1 VVVTPERLRQIERL
15 FHEARERAPAE
26 RDAWLARA
34 CANDPTLRREV
45 ESLLAQPP
53 TGLIDAPLGAL
64 VVELVPPPAPRL
76 APGSSVGP
84 YRIERLL
91 DVGGMGEV
99 YRARD
104 PKLER
109 DVAIKILPHLCT
121 NHPERLAR
129 FEREAR
135 MLAALNHPN
144 IGAIYGLEEVDGA
157 RALVL
162 ELVEG
167 ETLADRIQR
176 GPAPVRD
183 ALTIARQIA
192 DALDAAHEKGIV
204 HRDLKPA
211 NVKVP
216 PDGIVKVLDFGLAK
230 AATGEGLTPD
240 LTRSPTGSAC
250 GTQEGTILGTTAY
263 MSPEQARGQAVDKR
277 TDIWAFG
284 CVLYEM
290 LTGHVA
296 FPGETVSDTIAAIL
310 GREPDWAA
318 LPATTPPMVGRLLH
332 RSLEKDPKRR
342 LRDIADARAELDDE
356 LEGGKALAMAV
367 PRPTVVSAHS
377 PWSRWAAIILIA
389 LVLAL
394 AVWGVRRLN
403 PAPENPLS
411 NATFTRLT
419 NFEGD
424 ETQATLS
431 PDGKFAAFLSDRD
444 GPLDLWLT
452 QVGSGRVVN
461 LTPTSHMPGLRP
473 VRNIGFSGD
482 GSEIW
487 FGGAPFGRMRIMPM
501 MGGPPRLFLV
511 DRAVE
516 VAWSPDGAR
525 IVYHTDAPG
534 DPMFVADRTGAGAR
548 QIFVDPIVGGH
559 LHHQAWSPDGRW
571 IYFARGIQDTWQMDL
586 WRIAASGGQPERLTH
601 HDAYV
606 GFPTPASDRNVLY
619 IAEDHEGSGPWL
631 WALDT
636 NSRATRRVAYGTEQ
650 YLSIAGSADHRRLL
664 ASVANPSASL
674 WTVPILDRPA
684 EDADAKQ
691 MLLPTVRAL
700 APRLAGRSLFY
711 LSSQGTGDGL
721 WRFEDGKAVE
731 ILRGSDEA
739 LFEPPAVSADG
750 RQLAVSLR
758 RDGKLRLH
766 VLSADGGDLQ
776 SLAEP
781 IDIRG
786 SVSWSPD
793 GKWIV
798 AGGIDDRGP
807 GLFKIPL
814 DHGAAVRLIA
824 GSARDPVWSPSG
836 DLIVYTGANVSV
848 DAPLMAIRADGT
860 NVELP
865 AIRLR
870 FDGKRYRFLPN
881 GLALVYTQGPF
892 PAQDFWLLDLVTKKS
907 RQLSRLN
914 NSAATQSFDVTADGK
929 QIVFDRVRENSY
941 IVLIDLAQ

>member
-1 VVVTPERLRQIERL
+1 VTPERLREIERL
-15 FHEARERAPAE
+15 FHEARERTPAE
-26 RDAWLARA
+26 RDAFLALA
-34 CANDPTLRREV
+34 CADDPTLRREV

-53 TGLIDAPLGAL
+53 AGVIDAPVVAL
-64 VVELVPPPAPRL
+64 VAELVAPPAPRL
-76 APGSSVGP
+76 APGSSIGP

-91 DVGGMGEV
+91 AVGGMGEV

-104 PKLER
+104 TTLGR
-109 DVAIKILPHLCT
+109 DVAIKILPRHFT
-121 NHPERLAR
+121 ADPERLAR

-144 IGAIYGLEEVDGA
+144 IGAIYGLEAAAGGV

-167 ETLADRIQR
+167 ETVADRIQR
-176 GPAPVRD
+176 GPVPVID

-211 NVKVP
+211 NIKVT
-216 PDGIVKVLDFGLAK
+216 PDGVVKVLDFGLAK
-230 AATGEGLTPD
+230 AATGE
-240 LTRSPTGSAC
+240 RQSPMVTVDS
-250 GTQEGTILGTTAY
+250 TQQGTILGTAAY
-263 MSPEQARGQAVDKR
+263 MSPEQARGQPVDKR

-290 LTGHVA
+290 LTGHAA

-310 GREPDWAA
+310 EREPDWAV
-318 LPATTPPMVGRLLH
+318 LPATTPPMVARLLK
-332 RSLEKDPKRR
+332 RGLEKDPKRR
-342 LRDIADARAELDDE
+342 VRDIADARAELDDA
-356 LEGGKALAMAV
+356 LEGGKAPAMV
-367 PRPTVVSAHS
+367 VGRPPGISPHS
-377 PWSRWAAIILIA
+377 VWRRWAAI
-389 LVLAL
+389 VLLTLASAL
-394 AVWGVRRLN
+394 AGWSVRRLN
-403 PAPENPLS
+403 PASDNPLS

-424 ETQATLS
+424 EAEVTLS
-431 PDGKFAAFLSDRD
+431 PDGKFATFLSDRD
-444 GPLDLWLT
+444 GPLDVWLT
-452 QVGSGRVVN
+452 QVGSGRFVN
-461 LTPTSHMPGLRP
+461 LTRESHMPGLRP
-473 VRNIGFSGD
+473 VRNLGFSGD

-487 FGGAPFGRMRIMPM
+487 FGGAPVGRMRIMPM
-501 MGGPPRLFLV
+501 MGGPSRPFLL

-516 VAWSPDGAR
+516 VVWSSDGAR
-525 IVYHTDAPG
+525 MVYHTDAPG
-534 DPMFVADRTGAGAR
+534 DPMFVADRTGVGAK
-548 QIFVDPIVGGH
+548 QVFVDPIVGGH
-559 LHHQAWSPDGRW
+559 NHHQAWSPDGRW
-571 IYFARGIQDTWQMDL
+571 IYFARGIQDTRQMDL
-586 WRIAASGGQPERLTH
+586 WRIAANGGQPERLTY

-606 GFPTPASDRNVLY
+606 GFPTPTDDRNVLY
-619 IAEDHEGSGPWL
+619 IAQDHDGSGPWL

-650 YLSIAGSADHRRLL
+650 YLSIAASADHRRLV

-684 EDADAKQ
+684 EDADAKP
-691 MLLPTVRAL
+691 MTLPTVRAL
-700 APRLAGRSLFY
+700 APQLVGQSLFY

-731 ILRGSDEA
+731 ILKGSDDA

-750 RQLAVSLR
+750 RQVAVILR
-758 RDGKLRLH
+758 RNGKLRLH
-766 VLSADGGDLQ
+766 VLSADGGDLR

-786 SVSWSPD
+786 SLSWSPD
-793 GKWIV
+793 GKWII

-824 GSARDPVWSPSG
+824 GTARDPVWSPSE
-836 DLIVYTGANVSV
+836 DLIVYRGANVSV
-848 DAPLMAIRADGT
+848 DAPLLAIRSDST

-870 FDGKRYRFLPN
+870 VEGKRYRFAPN
-881 GLALVYTQGPF
+881 GLALVYAQGPF
-892 PAQDFWLLDLVTKKS
+892 PAQDFWLLDLATKKS
-907 RQLSRLN
+907 RQLTRFN
-914 NSAATQSFDVTADGK
+914 NSAATRSFDVTADGR
-929 QIVFDRVRENSY
+929 QIVFDRVRENSD
-941 IVLIDLAQ
+941 IVLIDLAR

>member
-1 VVVTPERLRQIERL
+1 ML
-15 FHEARERAPAE
+15 FHEARERTPAE
-26 RDAWLARA
+26 RDAFLARA
-34 CANDPTLRREV
+34 CAHDSTLRRDV

-53 TGLIDAPLGAL
+53 AGVIDAPLGGLVAAL
-64 VVELVPPPAPRL
+64 VAPPAPRL

-91 DVGGMGEV
+91 AVGGMGEV

-104 PKLER
+104 TTLGR
-109 DVAIKILPHLCT
+109 DVAIKILPRHFT
-121 NHPERLAR
+121 ADPERLAR

-144 IGAIYGLEEVDGA
+144 IGAIYGLEAAAGGV

-167 ETLADRIQR
+167 ETVADRIQR
-176 GPAPVRD
+176 GPVPVPD

-211 NVKVP
+211 NIKVTP
-216 PDGIVKVLDFGLAK
+216 GGVVKVLDLGLAK
-230 AATGEGLTPD
+230 AATGELQ
-240 LTRSPTGSAC
+240 SPTVTVG
-250 GTQEGTILGTTAY
+250 GTQEGTILGTAAY

-290 LTGHVA
+290 LTGDVA
-296 FPGETVSDTIAAIL
+296 FPGQTVSDTIVAIL
-310 GREPDWAA
+310 EREPDWAA
-318 LPATTPPMVGRLLH
+318 LPATTPPLVARLL
-332 RSLEKDPKRR
+332 RRGLEKDPKRR
-342 LRDIADARAELDDE
+342 LRDIADARAEIDDA
-356 LEGGKALAMAV
+356 LEGAKAPAMV
-367 PRPTVVSAHS
+367 VGRPTAGSTHS
-377 PWSRWAAIILIA
+377 QWSRGAAIILIA
-389 LVLAL
+389 LASAL
-394 AVWGVRRLN
+394 AGWGVRRLN
-403 PAPENPLS
+403 PAPDNPLS

-424 ETQATLS
+424 EAEATLS
-431 PDGKFAAFLSDRD
+431 PDGKFAAFLSDRE
-444 GPLDLWLT
+444 GPLDVWLT
-452 QVGSGRVVN
+452 PVGSGRFSN
-461 LTPTSHMPGLRP
+461 LTRESHMPGLRP
-473 VRNIGFSGD
+473 VRNLGFSRD

-487 FGGAPFGRMRIMPM
+487 FGGAPVGRMRIMPM
-501 MGGPPRLFLV
+501 MGGPPRPFLV

-516 VAWSPDGAR
+516 VVWSSDGAQM
-525 IVYHTDAPG
+525 VYHTDAPG
-534 DPMFVADRTGAGAR
+534 DPMFVADRTGVGAK

-559 LHHQAWSPDGRW
+559 NHHQAWSPDGRW
-571 IYFARGIQDTWQMDL
+571 IYFARGIQDTRQMDL
-586 WRIAASGGQPERLTH
+586 WRIAASGGQPERLTDH
-601 HDAYV
+601 NAYV
-606 GFPTPASDRNVLY
+606 GFPTPIDDRHVLY
-619 IAEDHEGSGPWL
+619 IAQDRDGSGPWL

-650 YLSIAGSADHRRLL
+650 YRSIAGSADHRRLV

-684 EDADAKQ
+684 EDGDAKP
-691 MLLPTVRAL
+691 MALPTVRAL
-700 APRLAGRSLFY
+700 APRLGGRSLFY

-721 WRFEDGKAVE
+721 WRFEDGNAVE

-739 LFEPPAVSADG
+739 LFQPPAVSTDG
-750 RQLAVSLR
+750 RQLAVILR
-758 RDGKLRLH
+758 RDGKRRLH

-776 SLAEP
+776 TLAEP
-781 IDIRG
+781 IDIDG
-786 SVSWSPD
+786 SVCWSPD
-793 GKWIV
+793 GKWII

-814 DHGAAVRLIA
+814 DHGAPVRLIA
-824 GSARDPVWSPSG
+824 GTARNPVWSPSE

-848 DAPLMAIRADGT
+848 DAPLLAIRADGT

-870 FDGKRYRFLPN
+870 VEGKRYRFVPN
-881 GLALVYTQGPF
+881 SLALVYAQGPF
-892 PAQDFWLLDLVTKKS
+892 PAQDFWLLDLVTIKS
-907 RQLSRLN
+907 SRLTWFN
-914 NSAATQSFDVTADGK
+914 NSAATRYFDVTADCK
-929 QIVFDRVRENSY
+929 QIVFDRVRENSD
-941 IVLIDLAQ
+941 IVLIDLAR

>member
-1 VVVTPERLRQIERL
+1 MTPERLREIERL
-15 FHEARERAPAE
+15 FHEARERTPAE
-26 RDAWLARA
+26 RDAFLARA
-34 CANDPTLRREV
+34 CADDPALRREV

-53 TGLIDAPLGAL
+53 AGVIDAPVGAL
-64 VVELVPPPAPRL
+64 VAELVAPPAPRL

-91 DVGGMGEV
+91 GVGGMGEV

-104 PKLER
+104 TTLGR
-109 DVAIKILPHLCT
+109 DVAIKILPRHFT
-121 NHPERLAR
+121 ADPERLAR

-135 MLAALNHPN
+135 LLAALNHPN
-144 IGAIYGLEEVDGA
+144 IGAIYGLEAAGGV

-176 GPAPVRD
+176 GPAPVTE

-192 DALDAAHEKGIV
+192 DALDAAHEKGII

-211 NVKVP
+211 NIKVT
-216 PDGIVKVLDFGLAK
+216 PDGVVKVLDFGLAK
-230 AATGEGLTPD
+230 AATGELQ
-240 LTRSPTGSAC
+240 SPTVTVGS
-250 GTQEGTILGTTAY
+250 TQEGTILGTAAY

-290 LTGHVA
+290 LTGHAA

-318 LPATTPPMVGRLLH
+318 LPATTPPMVARLLQ
-332 RSLEKDPKRR
+332 RGLEKDPKRR
-342 LRDIADARAELDDE
+342 LRDIADARAELDDA
-356 LEGGKALAMAV
+356 LEGGKAPAMVAG
-367 PRPTVVSAHS
+367 RPTVVSAHS
-377 PWSRWAAIILIA
+377 QWSRWAAIILIA
-389 LVLAL
+389 LASAL
-394 AVWGVRRLN
+394 AGWGVRRLN
-403 PAPENPLS
+403 PAPDNPLS

-424 ETQATLS
+424 EAEATLS

-444 GPLDLWLT
+444 GPLDVWLT
-452 QVGSGRVVN
+452 QVGSGRFLN
-461 LTPTSHMPGLRP
+461 LTRESHMPGLRP

-487 FGGAPFGRMRIMPM
+487 FGGAPVGRMRIMPM
-501 MGGPPRLFLV
+501 MGGPPRPFLV

-516 VAWSPDGAR
+516 VVWSSDGAR
-525 IVYHTDAPG
+525 MVYHTDAPG
-534 DPMFVADRTGAGAR
+534 DPMFVADRTGVGAK

-559 LHHQAWSPDGRW
+559 NHHQAWSPDGRW
-571 IYFARGIQDTWQMDL
+571 IYFARGIQSTRQMDL
-586 WRIAASGGQPERLTH
+586 WRIAASGGQPERLTYH
-601 HDAYV
+601 NAYV
-606 GFPTPASDRNVLY
+606 GFPTPIDDRHVLY
-619 IAEDHEGSGPWL
+619 IAQDHDGSGPWL

-650 YLSIAGSADHRRLL
+650 YLSIAGSADHRRLV

-684 EDADAKQ
+684 EDGDAKP
-691 MLLPTVRAL
+691 MALPTVRAL

-731 ILRGSDEA
+731 ILKGSDEA

-750 RQLAVSLR
+750 RQLAVILR
-758 RDGKLRLH
+758 RDGKRRLH

-781 IDIRG
+781 IDIDG
-786 SVSWSPD
+786 SVCWSPD

-814 DHGAAVRLIA
+814 DRGAPVRLIA

-848 DAPLMAIRADGT
+848 DAPLLAIRADGT

-870 FDGKRYRFLPN
+870 VEGKRYRFLPN
-881 GLALVYTQGPF
+881 GLALVYAQGPF
-892 PAQDFWLLDLVTKKS
+892 PAQDFWLLDLATKKS
-907 RQLSRLN
+907 RQLSRFN

-929 QIVFDRVRENSY
+929 QIVFDRVRENSD
-941 IVLIDLAQ
+941 IVLIDLAR

>member
-1 VVVTPERLRQIERL
+1 VTPERLREVERL
-15 FHEARERAPAE
+15 FHEARERTPAE
-26 RDAWLARA
+26 RDAFLARA

-53 TGLIDAPLGAL
+53 AGVIDAPVGAL
-64 VVELVPPPAPRL
+64 VAGLVAPPAPRL

-91 DVGGMGEV
+91 AVGGMGEV

-104 PKLER
+104 TTLGR
-109 DVAIKILPHLCT
+109 DVAIKILPRHFT
-121 NHPERLAR
+121 ADPERLAR

-144 IGAIYGLEEVDGA
+144 IGAIYGLEAAAGGV

-162 ELVEG
+162 ELVDG
-167 ETLADRIQR
+167 ETVADRIRR
-176 GPAPVRD
+176 GPVPVRD

-192 DALDAAHEKGIV
+192 DALDAAHEKGII

-211 NVKVP
+211 NIKVT
-216 PDGIVKVLDFGLAK
+216 PDGVVKVLDFGLAK
-230 AATGEGLTPD
+230 AATRELE
-240 LTRSPTGSAC
+240 SPAVTVGS
-250 GTQEGTILGTTAY
+250 TQEGTILGTVAY

-284 CVLYEM
+284 CVLFEM
-290 LTGHVA
+290 LTGHLA
-296 FPGETVSDTIAAIL
+296 FPGKTVSDTIVAVL
-310 GREPDWAA
+310 EREPDWAA
-318 LPATTPPMVGRLLH
+318 LPATTPPMVARLLT
-332 RSLEKDPKRR
+332 RGLEKDPKRR
-342 LRDIADARAELDDE
+342 LRDIADARAELDDA
-356 LEGGKALAMAV
+356 LEGGKAPAMAV
-367 PRPTVVSAHS
+367 GRPTVVSAHS
-377 PWSRWAAIILIA
+377 RWSRWAAIIL
-389 LVLAL
+389 VAL
-394 AVWGVRRLN
+394 ASALAGWGVRRLN
-403 PAPENPLS
+403 PAPDNPLS

-424 ETQATLS
+424 EADAALS
-431 PDGKFAAFLSDRD
+431 PDGKFATFVSNRD
-444 GPLDLWLT
+444 GPLDVWLT
-452 QVGSGRVVN
+452 PVGSGRFSN
-461 LTPTSHMPGLRP
+461 LTPESHVPGLSR
-473 VRNIGFSGD
+473 VRNIGFSSD

-487 FGGAPFGRMRIMPM
+487 FGGAPFGRMRIMSM
-501 MGGPPRLFLV
+501 MGGQPRPFLV

-516 VAWSPDGAR
+516 VVWSSDGTR
-525 IVYHTDAPG
+525 MVYHTDASG
-534 DPMFVADRTGAGAR
+534 DPMFVADRTGVGAT

-559 LHHQAWSPDGRW
+559 NHHQAWSPDGRW
-571 IYFARGIQDTWQMDL
+571 IYFARGIQDIRQMDL
-586 WRIAASGGQPERLTH
+586 WRIAAGGGQPERLTNH
-601 HDAYV
+601 NAYV
-606 GFPTPASDRNVLY
+606 GFPTPIDDRNILY
-619 IAEDHEGSGPWL
+619 IAQDHDGSGPWL

-636 NSRATRRVAYGTEQ
+636 SSRATRRVAYGTEH
-650 YLSIAGSADHRRLL
+650 YLTIAGSADHRRLV

-674 WTVPILDRPA
+674 WTVPILDHPA
-684 EDADAKQ
+684 EDGDAKP
-691 MLLPTVRAL
+691 MPLPTVRAL
-700 APRLAGRSLFY
+700 APRVAGRALFY

-721 WRFEDGKAVE
+721 WRFEEGKAVE
-731 ILRGSDEA
+731 ILKGSDEA

-750 RQLAVSLR
+750 RQVAVILR
-758 RDGKLRLH
+758 RNGKLRLH

-786 SVSWSPD
+786 SVCWSPD

-814 DHGAAVRLIA
+814 DHGAPVRLTD
-824 GSARDPVWSPSG
+824 GTARDPVWSPSG

-848 DAPLMAIRADGT
+848 DAPLLAIRADGT
-860 NVELP
+860 NVEWP

-881 GLALVYTQGPF
+881 GLALVYAQGPF
-892 PAQDFWLLDLVTKKS
+892 PAQDFWLLDLATKKS
-907 RQLSRLN
+907 RQLSRFN
-914 NSAATQSFDVTADGK
+914 NSAATRSFDVTADGK
-929 QIVFDRVRENSY
+929 QIVFDRVRENSD
-941 IVLIDLAQ
+941 IVLIDLAR